1 MTLDRNHQA
10 HPPTILTNKISM
22 GKKAAA
28 EGAFRC
34 GNRDCN
40 VTGRDKVNQVCA
52 ACRAVRYCGRK
63 CQGQHWSSRGG
74 NHRAHCKP
82 APKPNGAPAAASG
95 PASASPRP
103 PRPAA
108 TAGGG
113 RDADDPEHQCPICLV
128 NEDDHGQ
135 SQCAQCFECGQL
147 YCGECNV
154 RATWDR
160 FPNCPTCRAPFAVAA
175 EVKVA
180 RLLRLVGRSPGR
192 HTPVARYNLG
202 MMYAKGTGV
211 PQDYTEAVRLIRL
224 AAAQGYTGAQC
235 NLGTMYQNGT
245 GVPQD
250 YTEAVRLYRLA
261 ASQGEAGAQCNLA
274 MMYENG
280 TGLPQDHAEAARLYR
295 RAADQGDATAQS
307 NLGAM
312 YQNGTGVLQDYTEAA
327 RLCRR
332 AADKG
337 AATAQYNLAVM
348 YLKGTGVSQDHT
360 KAARLLKL
368 ADDQGFRLARDA
380 LGHLTAEYPI
390 GTRVQITGLTT
401 AAPLN
406 SRLGTVVRLTKPLIA
421 AGRIAVRIDGQ
432 PKSVSLSLANVQ
444 RV

>member
-1 MTLDRNHQA
+1 MLQVAVPGPGPPGTEPVQQERN
-10 HPPTILTNKISM
+10 
-22 GKKAAA
+22 AAA
-28 EGAFRC
+28 EIGL
-34 GNRDCN
+34 
-40 VTGRDKVNQVCA
+40 
-52 ACRAVRYCGRK
+52 AVLEEAEVGLTSGGHEPGVLRQDR
-63 CQGQHWSSRGG
+63 QG
-74 NHRAHCKP
+74 
-82 APKPNGAPAAASG
+82 
-95 PASASPRP
+95 
-103 PRPAA
+103 RPAA
-108 TAGGG
+108 EGRAVTVEAYAG
-113 RDADDPEHQCPICLV
+113 L
-128 NEDDHGQ
+128 
-135 SQCAQCFECGQL
+135 AQFDL
-147 YCGECNV
+147 
-154 RATWDR
+154 
-160 FPNCPTCRAPFAVAA
+160 AV
-175 EVKVA
+175 
-180 RLLRLVGRSPGR
+180 
-192 HTPVARYNLG
+192 
-202 MMYAKGTGV
+202 MYTNGTGV
-211 PQDYTEAVRLIRL
+211 PQDYTEAVRLYRL
-224 AAAQGYTGAQC
+224 AAAQGHAGAQC
-235 NLGTMYQNGT
+235 NLAVMYDNGT